1 MFQHNKIIISFI
13 SILLFLLIQNSVI
26 IKSNEDISVR
36 STINFENVDQVV
48 EAAIRD
54 SAFPGA
60 VLLISKDGNTI
71 YQKAY
76 GHYTYNDSSP
86 SMKISTIFDMASVS
100 KVVSTTT
107 CAMICYDKGLF
118 KLDDKV
124 SKYIPAFAQNGKD
137 KVTIRNLLVHDS
149 GLRPDII
156 SYKAYANSS
165 NPEQDILNEIYSD
178 TLIYQT
184 GTKMVYSD
192 LNMITMAKIIEKIT
206 GKTLDK
212 FASEEIFKPLGMNH
226 TMYNPPASL
235 KDSCAPTETDNYFR
249 NRQLQG
255 EVHDETSFLMG
266 GVAGHAGL
274 FSTVHDLAKF
284 LKMLLN
290 KGSLNGKQIIKPETV
305 ELFTK
310 RQSDLSS
317 RALGWDTKS
326 VNSYSSAGKFF
337 NQLSYGHTGYTG
349 TSVWTDPTRNLF
361 VILLTNRVYPTRE
374 NNKIR
379 QVRPKVHNAIIEALE
394 K

>member
-1 MFQHNKIIISFI
+1 MFKLHKINVLFI
-13 SILLFLLIQNSVI
+13 SILLFLLFQNAVI
-26 IKSNEDISVR
+26 LKSNDAKL
-36 STINFENVDQVV
+36 STINFDNVDKVV
-48 EAAIRD
+48 QKAIKD

-86 SMKISTIFDMASVS
+86 KMKISTIFDLASVS
-100 KVVSTTT
+100 KVISTTT
-107 CAMICYDKGLF
+107 CAMICYDRGLF
-118 KLDDKV
+118 NLDDKV
-124 SKYIPAFAQNGKD
+124 AKYIPSFGQNGKQN
-137 KVTIRNLLVHDS
+137 VTIRNLLVHDS

-156 SYKAYANSS
+156 SYKAYENSP
-165 NPEQDILNEIYSD
+165 NPEKDILNEIYSD
-178 TLIYQT
+178 TLIYPT
-184 GTKMVYSD
+184 GSKMVYSD
-192 LNMITMAKIIEKIT
+192 LNMITMQKIIEKVT

-212 FASEEIFKPLGMNH
+212 FADEEVFKPLGMMH

-274 FSTVHDLAKF
+274 FSNVNDLAKF

-290 KGSLNGKQIIKPETV
+290 KGSFDGKQLIKPETV
-305 ELFTK
+305 NLFIK
-310 RQSDLSS
+310 QQSDLSS

-326 VNSYSSAGKFF
+326 ENGYSSAGKYFSP
-337 NQLSYGHTGYTG
+337 LSYGHTGYTG
-349 TSVWTDPTRNLF
+349 TSVWTDPTRKLF
-361 VILLTNRVYPTRE
+361 VILLTNRVYPTRK
-374 NNKIR
+374 NTKIIH
-379 QVRPKVHNAIIEALE
+379 VRPLVHNAVIKALE

>member
-1 MFQHNKIIISFI
+1 MFRRKNILLSFLL
-13 SILLFLLIQNSVI
+13 ILLFLFFQNAVI
-26 IKSNEDISVR
+26 LKSKEAKL
-36 STINFENVDQVV
+36 STINFDKVDKVV
-48 EAAIRD
+48 ETAIKD

-60 VLLISKDGNTI
+60 VLLISKDGHTI

-86 SMKISTIFDMASVS
+86 LMKISTIFDLASVS
-100 KVVSTTT
+100 KVISTTT
-107 CAMICYDKGLF
+107 CTMICYDRGLF

-124 SKYIPAFAQNGKD
+124 SKYIPAFGHNGKEN
-137 KVTIRNLLVHDS
+137 VTIRNLLVHDS
-149 GLRPDII
+149 GLRPDIK
-156 SYKAYANSS
+156 SYKAYENSPH
-165 NPEQDILNEIYSD
+165 PEQDILNEIYSD
-178 TLIYQT
+178 TLIYPI

-212 FASEEIFKPLGMNH
+212 FADEEVFKPLGMNH
-226 TMYNPPASL
+226 TMYNPPASI
-235 KDSCAPTETDNYFR
+235 KDSIAPTETDNYFR

-274 FSTVHDLAKF
+274 FSNVNDLAKF

-290 KGSLNGKQIIKPETV
+290 KGSLNGKQLIKPETV
-305 ELFTK
+305 NLFIK
-310 RQSDLSS
+310 QQSDLSS

-326 VNSYSSAGKFF
+326 TEGYSSAGKYFSP
-337 NQLSYGHTGYTG
+337 LSYGHTGFTG
-349 TSVWTDPTRNLF
+349 TSVWTDPTRKLI
-361 VILLTNRVYPTRE
+361 VIFLTNRVYPTRK
-374 NNKIR
+374 NTKIL
-379 QVRPKVHNAIIEALE
+379 QVRPLVHNAVIEALE